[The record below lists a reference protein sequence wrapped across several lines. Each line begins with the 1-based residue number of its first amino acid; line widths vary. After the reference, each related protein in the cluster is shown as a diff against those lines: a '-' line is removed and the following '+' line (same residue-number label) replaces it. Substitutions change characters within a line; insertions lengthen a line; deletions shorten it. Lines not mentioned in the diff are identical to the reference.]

1 MFQMGAADEHSA
13 RALLTGRPFGP
24 DVSHY
29 QGSVNWAKVQSAG
42 AGFAIAKATEGT
54 KFIDAN
60 FTNNWKGIKS
70 AGIKVRGAYHYGRPS
85 SSATT
90 QASHFV
96 NTVGTL
102 SAGDFLA
109 LDIETSDSQ
118 SASSVASWCKTFVSH
133 VMSLT
138 GLPKTRVFIYTG
150 AWFWNPQ
157 AGGSSSVGDH
167 PLWVSGYTSSP
178 PMPSG
183 WADWTMWQY
192 TSKESAFGIS
202 GGVDASYYQGTQSEL
217 EALVGLGPSPTPT
230 PTPTPPP
237 PSPSPSPTH
246 CSAGYCKHN
255 SPANACGCC
264 NSAEGD
270 CGHHTSGSPY
280 YCMATADATCAS
292 NITAIV

>member
-1 MFQMGAADEHSA
+1 MDLTCRTTRAQLIGRQFTRLVQASLSQRRRKARHS
-13 RALLTGRPFGP
+13 RTRTSLPIG
-24 DVSHY
+24 
-29 QGSVNWAKVQSAG
+29 
-42 AGFAIAKATEGT
+42 KA
-54 KFIDAN
+54 
-60 FTNNWKGIKS
+60 
-70 AGIKVRGAYHYGRPS
+70 

-96 NTVGTL
+96 STVGPL

-118 SASSVASWCKTFVSH
+118 SSSALASWCASFVSH
-133 VMSLT
+133 VASLT
-138 GLPKTRVFIYTG
+138 GLPKTRVFVYTG

-157 AGGSSSVGDH
+157 AGGSSSLGAH
-167 PLWVSGYTSSP
+167 PLWVSGYSSSP

-192 TSKESAFGIS
+192 TDKESAFGIS
-202 GGVDASYYQGTQSEL
+202 GGVDASYYQGTQAGL

-237 PSPSPSPTH
+237 PSPSPSPS
-246 CSAGYCKHN
+246 CSQGYCKHT

-264 NSAEGD
+264 RGAEGD
-270 CGHHTSGSPY
+270 CGHYTSGSPY
-280 YCMATADATCAS
+280 YCMATADSMCAL
-292 NITAIV
+292 NFTAVV